1 VWCAIAVGGLVV
13 GVIAL
18 SSVPGRDGSDSPAA
32 RLLVDLPEALG
43 TLAAVAG
50 SLALLL
56 WFAFLLALAR
66 RRRRQDPQTG
76 RTMWGTLL
84 FALIVTA
91 FAMRHRHLPEG
102 LLTRWPGSHGA
113 ADWLPAAPS
122 IPAPSVAMPLFTGAV
137 GALVVIAA
145 LAGLGLTGWFLFGDR
160 VAGWWGRSAAAA
172 RGPLVRAV
180 DESLDDLHG
189 ALDPRLA
196 IMRCYRRFEEAL
208 ARARVPRAP
217 WQTPLEFMRDALARL
232 PLPPPAVERLTRLF
246 ERARFSDEP
255 LAAADRDS
263 AWSALGEIRRSLEVT
278 DGDGRTR

>member
-1 VWCAIAVGGLVV
+1 VGGLVV

-18 SSVPGRDGSDSPAA
+18 GSVPGRDGSGSPAA
-32 RLLVDLPEALG
+32 RLLVDLPEAVG
-43 TLAAVAG
+43 ALAATAG
-50 SLALLL
+50 SFALLL

-66 RRRRQDPQTG
+66 RRGQNPQNG
-76 RTMWGTLL
+76 RALWGTLL

-91 FAMRHRHLPEG
+91 FAMKHRDLPEG
-102 LLTRWPGSHGA
+102 LLTRWPGSRGA
-113 ADWLPAAPS
+113 ADGLPAPPTIAP
-122 IPAPSVAMPLFTGAV
+122 PSVAVPLFTGAV

-145 LAGLGLTGWFLFGDR
+145 LAGVGITGWLLFGER
-160 VAGWWGRSAAAA
+160 LAGWWGRSPAAA
-172 RGPLVRAV
+172 RPPLVHAV
-180 DESLDDLHG
+180 DESLDDLHK

-208 ARARVPRAP
+208 ASSRVPRAP

-263 AWSALGEIRRSLEVT
+263 AWSALSEIRRSLEAR
-278 DGDGRTR
+278 DGDGGTR